1 MTHRDFPVY
10 MLIVLYLVF
19 SVPYLQLLVN
29 EKGFNAVPA
38 VALTYFGM
46 LPLALITIWPFQL
59 YKRTLDALPGKYTLL
74 HRWMLSVLGSI
85 GGVWPV
91 ACFLSLVVFPA
102 QELDAEAGIAFMILA
117 MAISLLSF
125 GSVQFVYL
133 ATKYGI
139 DAVNGDDW

>member
-1 MTHRDFPVY
+1 MTYRDFPVY
-10 MLIVLYLVF
+10 QLFMMYVVF
-19 SVPYLQLLVN
+19 AMFHTHLLVD
-29 EKGFNAVPA
+29 EKGYMPLPA
-38 VALTYFGM
+38 VALSFFGM
-46 LPLALITIWPFQL
+46 IPLALITVWPFQL
-59 YKRTLDALPGKYTLL
+59 FKRTLDALPEKYTML
-74 HRWMLSVLGSI
+74 HRWMLSILAAL

-125 GSVQFVYL
+125 GSLQFVYL